1 MESEVIVYI
10 VDDDPAIRHSVTRL
24 LESVGLHVEAF
35 GSASEFLDRY
45 DPDRCAC
52 LVLDLRLPGM
62 SGLELQ
68 KTLRERSLPIPV
80 IFLTGFGDVP
90 MAVQA
95 MRAGAIDV
103 IEKPFRHQ
111 ALLDRIQEAMTLA
124 RQRDRARRRQADIR
138 ERFSVLT
145 RREREVMDLV
155 VDGRAN
161 KEVALALGV
170 SLKTVEFHRTNVMKK
185 LDVDGVAR
193 LVRLVLSSRSDGGH
207 PEAL

>member
-10 VDDDPAIRHSVTRL
+10 VDDDPAIRHSVTQL
-24 LESVGLHVEAF
+24 LESVGLHVESF

-68 KTLRERSLPIPV
+68 KTLRERSLPVPV

-207 PEAL
+207 PEVL

>member
-1 MESEVIVYI
+1 MESEATVYV
-10 VDDDPAIRHSVTRL
+10 VDDDPAVRHSLTRL
-24 LESVGLHVEAF
+24 LESVGWRVEAF
-35 GSASEFLDRY
+35 ASAPEFLDQYR
-45 DPDRCAC
+45 PDQCAC

-68 KTLRERSLPIPV
+68 KTLRERSLDIPV

-111 ALLDRIQEAMTLA
+111 ALLDRIQEAVA
-124 RQRDRARRRQADIR
+124 IAGQRDRERTRRADIR

-145 RREREVMDLV
+145 PRECEVMDLV
-155 VDGRAN
+155 VDGKAN
-161 KEVALALGV
+161 KEIALALGV

-193 LVRLVLSSRSDGGH
+193 LVRLVLSSRSGEGY
-207 PEAL
+207 PEAS

>member
-10 VDDDPAIRHSVTRL
+10 VDDDPAIRHSVTQL